1 MKISRRT
8 FLKKAALGGAALV
21 VGFDGKRLLR
31 AEEAVGTTDFQPNGW
46 IRIDAQGAVTLTL
59 GKSEMGQGVRT
70 ALPMILADE
79 LGADWS
85 LIRVVQAMPGP
96 DFKRLGTGGSGSVQG
111 SWPRL
116 REAAAAAREMLTKTA
131 ANRWKVDLATCSA
144 EGGAVRHAASGRHFS
159 FGQLVAEAAALPVP
173 QTPRLKKAEDFRLI
187 GRRISRIDARD
198 IVTGATK
205 YGIDTRVPGM
215 LYASI
220 ERPPAPGAKPREW
233 NEEAARAIRGV
244 RAVVAVTSGVA
255 VVGDS
260 TWAAMKG
267 RAALAVDWDETK
279 AVRFDSAQHRAKL
292 EKASRNRGII
302 LRNEKPSTPPGA
314 AARTLEATY
323 FYPFYA
329 HAPLETMNCVAAVTS
344 AGCELWAPTQ
354 APNDLQEDAAKM
366 LGLLPKEVK
375 VHVTTMGGGFGRRLA
390 NDYAFEAIEVSRAVK
405 APVQVLW
412 TRPDDTQHG
421 HFQAASV
428 HRLSAAFDE
437 GDKLIRWRHTK
448 AGSLHNLGG
457 VEKPPTPNDAAFYQG
472 YAWGVYDSPYTIPDL
487 EMAYV
492 PVDLP
497 VPHGPWRSVFAPS
510 SVFARESF
518 IDELAHAQSSDP
530 LVFRLE
536 LLRGDDLL
544 KAGDLTIDRRRLRRV
559 LEVVRDES
567 GWNWEKKPV
576 PGEGRGVAC
585 NVYDADTY
593 IAYIVDVAVEDG
605 NVRVRRVV
613 AAVDCGLVINPIGVE
628 QQIEGGVIWGLS
640 SVLKGEITFR
650 AGAAEQHNYSDYE
663 VARMRDAPTIE
674 THIVSADAD
683 RPFGMGEPPVPP
695 IGPAIANAIFAAT
708 GKRIRKLP
716 IHPPDLAT

>member
-1 MKISRRT
+1 MKTSRRT
-8 FLKKAALGGAALV
+8 FLKTATLGGAALI

-31 AEEAVGTTDFQPNGW
+31 ANETIGASDFQPNGW

-70 ALPMILADE
+70 ALLMILADE

-85 LIRVVQAMPGP
+85 RLRVVQAMPGP
-96 DFKRLGTGGSGSVQG
+96 NFKRLGTGGSGSVQG
-111 SWPRL
+111 SWKPL
-116 REAAAAAREMLTKTA
+116 REAAAAAREMLIEVA
-131 ANRWKVDLATCSA
+131 ARHWKVDAATCA
-144 EGGAVRHAASGRHFS
+144 TKNGAVRHEESSRHFE
-159 FGQLVAEAAALPVP
+159 FGQLAEEAAKLAVP
-173 QTPRLKKAEDFRLI
+173 QTPHLKSAADFRLI
-187 GRRISRIDARD
+187 GHRTSRIDARNV
-198 IVTGATK
+198 VTGATK

-220 ERPPAPGAKPREW
+220 ERPPAPGSKPRKW
-233 NEEAARAIRGV
+233 NEKAATAIRGV
-244 RAVVAVTSGVA
+244 RSVVPVTSGVA
-255 VVGDS
+255 VVADS

-279 AVRFDSAQHRAKL
+279 AVRFDSQQHRERL
-292 EKASRNRGII
+292 EKASREPGIV
-302 LRNEKPSTPPGA
+302 LRSEKPSAPMGA
-314 AARTLEATY
+314 VARTLEATY

-329 HAPLETMNCVAAVTS
+329 HAPLETMNCVAAVTPND
-344 AGCELWAPTQ
+344 CELWAPTQ
-354 APNDLQEDAAKM
+354 DPNDLQRDAAKM
-366 LGLLPKEVK
+366 LALPLEKVQ
-375 VHVTTMGGGFGRRLA
+375 VHVTMIGGGFGRRLA

-412 TRPDDTQHG
+412 TRPDDTKHG

-428 HRLSAAFDE
+428 HRLSGAFD
-437 GDKLIRWRHTK
+437 GAGKLVRWRHTK

-472 YAWGVYDSPYTIPDL
+472 YAWGVYDLPYAIPDL

-497 VPHGPWRSVFAPS
+497 VRHGPWRAVFAPG

-518 IDELAHAQSSDP
+518 IDELAHSQAVDP
-530 LVFRLE
+530 LAFRLN
-536 LLRGDDLL
+536 LLKGDDQL

-559 LEVVRDES
+559 LELVRDQS
-567 GWNWEKKPV
+567 QWDWTKKFP

-585 NVYDADTY
+585 NVYDADTH
-593 IAYIVDVAVEDG
+593 IAYVVDVVVDG
-605 NVRVRRVV
+605 GQVRVRRVV

-640 SVLKGEITFR
+640 AVLKGEITFR
-650 AGAAEQHNYSDYE
+650 DGAAEQQNYADYE
-663 VARMRDAPTIE
+663 VARMRDAPIIE
-674 THIVSADAD
+674 THIVPSDAG

-695 IGPAIANAIFAAT
+695 IAPAIANAIFSAT
-708 GKRIRKLP
+708 GKRIRRLP
-716 IHPPDLAT
+716 IHPQDL

>member
-1 MKISRRT
+1 MKTSRRT
-8 FLKKAALGGAALV
+8 FLKTATLGGAALI
-21 VGFDGKRLLR
+21 VGFDSKRVLG
-31 AEEAVGTTDFQPNGW
+31 ANEKIGASDFQPNGW
-46 IRIDAQGAVTLTL
+46 IRIDGHGAVTLTL

-70 ALPMILADE
+70 ALLMILADE

-85 LIRVVQAMPGP
+85 RIRVVQAMPGP

-111 SWPRL
+111 SWKPL
-116 REAAAAAREMLTKTA
+116 REAAAAAREMLTQVA
-131 ANRWKVDLATCSA
+131 ARRWKVDPATCVT
-144 EGGAVRHAASGRHFS
+144 ENGAIRHEESSRHFE
-159 FGQLVAEAAALPVP
+159 FGQLAEEAAKLAVP
-173 QTPRLKKAEDFRLI
+173 QTPHLKSAADFRLI
-187 GRRISRIDARD
+187 GHRTSRIDARD
-198 IVTGATK
+198 VVTGATK

-220 ERPPAPGAKPREW
+220 ERPPAPGAKPRKW
-233 NEEAARAIRGV
+233 NEKAATAIRRV
-244 RAVVAVTSGVA
+244 RSVVPVTSGVA
-255 VVGDS
+255 VVADS

-267 RAALAVDWDETK
+267 RAALAVDWDETE
-279 AVRFDSAQHRAKL
+279 AVRFDSQQHRERL
-292 EKASRNRGII
+292 EKASREPGIV
-302 LRNEKPSTPPGA
+302 LRSEKPSAPAGG

-329 HAPLETMNCVAAVTS
+329 HAPLETMNCVAAVTPND
-344 AGCELWAPTQ
+344 CELWAPTQ
-354 APNDLQEDAAKM
+354 DPNDLQRDAAKM
-366 LGLLPKEVK
+366 LGLPLDKVQ
-375 VHVTTMGGGFGRRLA
+375 VHVTTIGGGFGRRLA

-405 APVQVLW
+405 SPVQVLW
-412 TRPDDTQHG
+412 TRPDDTKHG

-428 HRLSAAFDE
+428 HRLSGAFDDA
-437 GDKLIRWRHTK
+437 GKLIRWRHTK

-472 YAWGVYDSPYTIPDL
+472 YAWGVYDLPYIIPDL

-497 VPHGPWRSVFAPS
+497 VPHGPWRSVFAPG

-518 IDELAHAQSSDP
+518 IDELAHSQAVDP
-530 LVFRLE
+530 LAFRLN
-536 LLRGDDLL
+536 LLKGDDQL

-559 LEVVRDES
+559 LELVRDRS
-567 GWNWEKKPV
+567 GWNWTRKLAA
-576 PGEGRGVAC
+576 GEGRGVAC
-585 NVYDADTY
+585 NVYDADTH
-593 IAYIVDVAVEDG
+593 IAYVVDVAVDG
-605 NVRVRRVV
+605 GHVRVRRVV

-650 AGAAEQHNYSDYE
+650 DGAAEQNNYADYE
-663 VARMRDAPTIE
+663 VARMRDAPIIE
-674 THIVSADAD
+674 THIVPSDAG

-695 IGPAIANAIFAAT
+695 IAPAIANAIFSAT

-716 IHPPDLAT
+716 IHPQDFQA